1 MAQFKIDLL
10 TPSVVETTNNEFN
23 FSTPYLVTRISEF
36 YKQTDEFNSKQTDE
50 LSNIA

>member
-36 YKQTDEFNSKQTDE
+36 YRQKDEFENKD
-50 LSNIA
+50 